1 MANASPRDTRAGFD
15 IFRSSGGSLSLDE
28 LNAQLYE
35 AGYGPVAERTIR
47 HYRNLIEAGFNRYV
61 SINRFDVARA
71 SVPFD
76 NASAKGRYAYVDVD
90 LGVRVVFAKTNKL
103 MEAFGR
109 ATEIGEVGALL
120 RFDEQEVVEGLRKL
134 KPQPGDMVTLRYLE
148 AGRTVG
154 GRVVEA
160 DVKAEPASI
169 EIEYTQLISIASI
182 GIGDPL
188 PAVQARFVL
197 SGPEDDLKT
206 LDVASRRLYQFF
218 ELIEGVRALA
228 NEAGAAQD
236 APVYVQPAVLDSLS
250 VASPADV
257 VIQLAEQ
264 ATSLIPWGLAA
275 AALRAVYA
283 VPEKRKAWYEGTGQK
298 KDNELKELE
307 IREKQLKVDIQEL
320 EATRL
325 EAEAD
330 LRLQLIARVR
340 ATFPGS
346 QLTDEQVI
354 QAIDES
360 VPSCR
365 RCVRSDEPASTSW
378 CRRRTIRTRPIP
390 PTGATP
396 ASSRL

>member
-1 MANASPRDTRAGFD
+1 
-15 IFRSSGGSLSLDE
+15 
-28 LNAQLYE
+28 
-35 AGYGPVAERTIR
+35 
-47 HYRNLIEAGFNRYV
+47 
-61 SINRFDVARA
+61 
-71 SVPFD
+71 VPFD

-257 VIQLAEQ
+257 MIQLAEQ

-275 AALRAVYA
+275 AVLRAVYA

-298 KDNELKELE
+298 KDNELKDLE

-330 LRLQLIARVR
+330 LRFQLIARVR

-346 QLTDEQVI
+346 QLTDEQII

-360 VPSCR
+360 VLPPLRALGRAGINELVPPENDQDSTDT
-365 RCVRSDEPASTSW
+365 SDGSD
-378 CRRRTIRTRPIP
+378 
-390 PTGATP
+390 
-396 ASSRL
+396 SSE